1 MCIRDRKT
9 AGRGHKGQKSRSGVA
24 VRNFE
29 GGQMPIYR
37 KTPKRGFNSLKK
49 INPSG
54 FLEIILG
61 FCLLLFCMR
70 INQINLKRFTHIMCI
85 IIMQN
90 NHKNEYDQKNIIK
103 APIELSTKDIQIGRG
118 KDRRPTDPVRENTF
132 PGTYSFDGLIDEI
145 KIYDVAL
152 SSRQIAKIFKLY
164 DETKTPD
171 LQTRILPTGENRN
184 TFGAYYSNLKFYDN
198 WDNMW
203 RFSDHSDI
211 VVEFDN
217 NPSKFIFWK
226 GVSYIPMLVNERNF
240 WYSNEFNETWS
251 TSGGEGCQEPMS
263 DKQVLYN
270 HVRLL
275 ENTPARAVIH
285 YRFPL
290 VDVNKVKANYVN
302 ESGWYDVADWYYYI
316 YPDGIAAKVE
326 QLWTSGKRDHE
337 WQESMAIFGPDQH
350 PHDLIE
356 RDSGENIL
364 FTEPNSNLPV
374 LLKNGRFGEYT
385 EFDGFNKATKLPP
398 EDKPKNPKVTYYN
411 PHELDYLSKETQIF
425 VMKSLRILGFHPDS
439 SRPIGIKIKK
449 PGKAFKFVKYLK
461 CGDVE
466 VECQNDFYKLE
477 DDEKVDLVKKTCL
490 LYTSDAADE

>member
-1 MCIRDRKT
+1 M
-9 AGRGHKGQKSRSGVA
+9 
-24 VRNFE
+24 
-29 GGQMPIYR
+29 
-37 KTPKRGFNSLKK
+37 
-49 INPSG
+49 
-54 FLEIILG
+54 
-61 FCLLLFCMR
+61 
-70 INQINLKRFTHIMCI
+70 
-85 IIMQN
+85 
-90 NHKNEYDQKNIIK
+90 
-103 APIELSTKDIQIGRG
+103 
-118 KDRRPTDPVRENTF
+118 
-132 PGTYSFDGLIDEI
+132 IDEI

-152 SSRQIAKIFKLY
+152 SSKQIAKIFKLY
-164 DETKTPD
+164 DEKKTPD
-171 LQTRILPTGENRN
+171 LQTRILPKGENRN

-263 DKQVLYN
+263 DKHVLYN

-356 RDSGENIL
+356 RDST
-364 FTEPNSNLPV
+364 FTL
-374 LLKNGRFGEYT
+374 
-385 EFDGFNKATKLPP
+385 
-398 EDKPKNPKVTYYN
+398 
-411 PHELDYLSKETQIF
+411 I
-425 VMKSLRILGFHPDS
+425 RI
-439 SRPIGIKIKK
+439 
-449 PGKAFKFVKYLK
+449 
-461 CGDVE
+461 
-466 VECQNDFYKLE
+466 
-477 DDEKVDLVKKTCL
+477 CL
-490 LYTSDAADE
+490 LYTSPSPRDRQKSRMPSSA